1 MELNIINI
9 KVIILY
15 IFQLT
20 SMLEIAIIKIIID
33 WRNLDNLVKL
43 ISSSKTWINIFLG
56 LNKILS
62 NVPSIIKLSKWSIP
76 LKNDSQKENP
86 NWIIVL
92 HIK

>member
-1 MELNIINI
+1 
-9 KVIILY
+9 
-15 IFQLT
+15 
-20 SMLEIAIIKIIID
+20 MLEIAIIKIIID

-86 NWIIVL
+86 NWIIANVKSL
-92 HIK
+92 SAHP

>member
-62 NVPSIIKLSKWSIP
+62 KVPSIIKLSKWSIP

-86 NWIIVL
+86 N
-92 HIK
+92 